1 MTTAP
6 PKLTLKRER
15 FVGFYLKHGN
25 ATQAYQQAYNASP
38 EVARRAASRLLT
50 NVDVQQAIAIREQE
64 LAEADEATPA
74 AITAELWKL
83 ARHGDT
89 SASRVSALRTL
100 ADIHGMMSGS
110 QRDLPDATRAL
121 IAGFQAGLQQLSQP
135 VSQPAI
141 ESSMRVVE
149 ETEQAED

>member
-6 PKLTLKRER
+6 PKLTLKQER
-15 FVGFYLKHGN
+15 FVDFYLKLGN
-25 ATQAYQQAYNASP
+25 ATDAYQRAYDAQP
-38 EVARRAASRLLT
+38 EPARRAASRLLT
-50 NVDVQQAIAIREQE
+50 KVDIQQAIELRKQE
-64 LAEADEATPA
+64 IAEADEATPA

-100 ADIHGMMSGS
+100 ADIHGMMAGS

-121 IAGFQAGLQQLSQP
+121 IAGFQAGLQQ
-135 VSQPAI
+135 VSQDVSPPAI
-141 ESSMRVVE
+141 EASYRDVE
-149 ETEQAED
+149 